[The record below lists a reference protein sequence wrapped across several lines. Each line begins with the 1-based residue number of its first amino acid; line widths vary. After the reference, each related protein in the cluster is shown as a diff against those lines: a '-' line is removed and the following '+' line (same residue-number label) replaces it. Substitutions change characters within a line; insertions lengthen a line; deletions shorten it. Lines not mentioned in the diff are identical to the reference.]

1 MKLENMAEML
11 VLRRLDIRRALAMT
25 DGSRLNVRLVFI
37 LLFIYVW
44 NLIIKYENNKKN
56 QIMTWQICD

>member
-1 MKLENMAEML
+1 MENMAEML

-44 NLIIKYENNKKN
+44 NLIIEYVNNKKN

>member
-37 LLFIYVW
+37 FLPLYIDNIRYI
-44 NLIIKYENNKKN
+44 LY
-56 QIMTWQICD
+56 